1 MVDVPKYPR
10 PHRKRFPRQTA
21 ALLVLFLAGCSGV
34 SLPRLSGGQHLSA
47 GDFRNPDA
55 PTGRSSIP
63 IPTYTP
69 EQQRAERVDIR
80 SLTEEQASA
89 GVGEVGVNT
98 GRPAF
103 ASPDDPVPAD
113 TAGPG
118 LARSQPRPAAID
130 ASNLVIVDAKVGDL
144 NGLPI
149 VARGWL
155 EPLGPRLRA
164 ESAGKTRQ
172 EWRNFAAGVIN
183 DRLISDLQE
192 ELFLAEA
199 RSALTD
205 QERAGLRVFLQRFEK
220 DVVRSSYGSQTLADE
235 QLRRT
240 SGIGLEETKRERE
253 RAALVAQIQQ
263 RIRDRV
269 QVTSR
274 DLILEYE
281 RNFDEF
287 NPPRSAIFQLI
298 RVRTDEPETVAAI
311 ADALNTMPFTEVAAD
326 ERNQTPDPTTRELAD
341 SLEET
346 ELFGLEP
353 LQAAASQLSTGQWQ
367 GPIDAGTFT
376 YWVYLDR
383 IEDNSRTLY
392 EAQLEL
398 RQRLTEARGI
408 EESSRYLFRLF
419 ERAGISNFDDLIFR
433 LVQIAEEWYYQGEP
447 AP

>member
-1 MVDVPKYPR
+1 MIDVQQ
-10 PHRKRFPRQTA
+10 HRRSRRNRFTRQTV
-21 ALLVLFLAGCSGV
+21 ALLALLLAGCSGV
-34 SLPRLSGGQHLSA
+34 SLPKLSSGTRLSA
-47 GDFRNPDA
+47 GDFRNPA
-55 PTGRSSIP
+55 ATSTGSHTP
-63 IPTYTP
+63 IPAYTP
-69 EQQRAERVDIR
+69 ERPRAERVEIR

-89 GVGEVGVNT
+89 GVGEVGVSTGDPAFVSSDRTAPNDGV
-98 GRPAF
+98 GRP
-103 ASPDDPVPAD
+103 
-113 TAGPG
+113 
-118 LARSQPRPAAID
+118 RPSSAPID

-149 VARGWL
+149 VARSWL

-164 ESAGKTRQ
+164 ESAEKSRP
-172 EWRNFAAGVIN
+172 EWRSLAAGIIN

-240 SGIGLEETKRERE
+240 SGIGLAEAKRQRE
-253 RAALVAQIQQ
+253 RAALVAQVQQ

-281 RNFDEF
+281 RNADEF
-287 NPPRSAIFQLI
+287 NPPRSAVFRLI
-298 RVRTDEPETVAAI
+298 RVRTDEPEAVAEI
-311 ADALNTMPFTEVAAD
+311 TDALNTTPFVEVVAN
-326 ERNQTPDPTTRELAD
+326 EHNQTPDPVIRELAE
-341 SLEET
+341 SLAET

-353 LQAAASQLSTGQWQ
+353 LQAAASQLSIGQWQ
-367 GPIDAGTFT
+367 GPINAGTFT
-376 YWVYLDR
+376 YWVYLDQ

-398 RQRLTEARGI
+398 RRRLIEARGI

-419 ERAGISNFDDLIFR
+419 QRAGISNFDDLILR
-433 LVQIAEEWYYQGEP
+433 LVQIAEEWYYQGES